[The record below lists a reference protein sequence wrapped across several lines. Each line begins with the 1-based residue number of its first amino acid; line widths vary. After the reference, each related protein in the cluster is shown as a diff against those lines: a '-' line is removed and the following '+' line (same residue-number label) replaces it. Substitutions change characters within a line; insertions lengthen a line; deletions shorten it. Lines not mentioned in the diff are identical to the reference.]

1 MRGCAATYPLRLL
14 HPKNYKN
21 IGKKQAS
28 SLNPITRSLGSSHD
42 LNPIKNPCAKG
53 MSPHA
58 PSKWK
63 VRASMTLEASLAL
76 PIFLLFFL
84 TVGSSLEMIRFHSR
98 MEMALWEVGRET
110 CAYGTV
116 LRDTDWLSTSGETSA
131 KVKEKNQGL
140 FEAIESYALSQTF
153 LRGRVEEYLS
163 REYLEEAPVVLD
175 EKGLHSNGGSFVN
188 SDDTVEFAV
197 MYEAKPKWTVAGFR
211 SFHLRNY
218 YLGRM
223 WTGFD
228 VEGEDQGI
236 YYLAEN
242 AQVYHRDL
250 TCSHIKLQPELVPCS
265 VLTTAVNGHGSHY
278 RACAICAREAPGN
291 EVWISPEGECYHLK
305 RDCPGLKRTIRTVTW
320 KEAMN
325 YRPCSR
331 CGEKKGE
338 N

>member
-1 MRGCAATYPLRLL
+1 M
-14 HPKNYKN
+14 
-21 IGKKQAS
+21 
-28 SLNPITRSLGSSHD
+28 
-42 LNPIKNPCAKG
+42 
-53 MSPHA
+53 
-58 PSKWK
+58 
-63 VRASMTLEASLAL
+63 
-76 PIFLLFFL
+76 
-84 TVGSSLEMIRFHSR
+84 
-98 MEMALWEVGRET
+98 
-110 CAYGTV
+110 
-116 LRDTDWLSTSGETSA
+116 
-131 KVKEKNQGL
+131 
-140 FEAIESYALSQTF
+140 
-153 LRGRVEEYLS
+153 
-163 REYLEEAPVVLD
+163 
-175 EKGLHSNGGSFVN
+175 N

-250 TCSHIKLQPELVPCS
+250 TCSHIKLQPELVYSS